1 MSYKWHVKEKTS
13 EGQSIAFILIKKKL
27 LSRENMLKL
36 WKYSTQGFVHSTYS
50 IEKLR
55 SFLKVISI
63 RNQGN

>member
-36 WKYSTQGFVHSTYS
+36 
-50 IEKLR
+50 
-55 SFLKVISI
+55 
-63 RNQGN
+63 